1 MSDQEIIGPK
11 DRFDDPFAAA
21 PFEEPRSGM
30 SARSKVFA
38 SGAMLI
44 GVIALGAVSW
54 YAFQQGLRSG
64 TERDAPVIHAE
75 SKPIKRKPSEP
86 GGLNVPHQDKLV
98 FNRLAPGQ
106 VQEPA
111 ERLLPPPE
119 EPAKRPQPA
128 PPEPAITQVEPET
141 PAPQALSPPSEQ
153 MLPPAAALVTTVEV
167 LPSPPSQPSA
177 ASLEAPAETQ
187 QAALPPAPAL
197 ESTSAAAAA
206 SATVGEWKIQI
217 SAVSSQAAVQ
227 SEWRRI
233 QSRHTDLLGRLNLNV
248 QPATLPQ
255 GTFYRIQAGPFV
267 NRDAASALCARLKG
281 QKQDC
286 LVVAP

>member
-1 MSDQEIIGPK
+1 MSNQEIIGPN
-11 DRFDDPFAAA
+11 DRFDDPFADE
-21 PFEEPRSGM
+21 PFKEPRSGM

-75 SKPIKRKPSEP
+75 SEPIKRKPEEP

-106 VQEPA
+106 VQEPV

-119 EPAKRPQPA
+119 EPGERPQPA
-128 PPEPAITQVEPET
+128 
-141 PAPQALSPPSEQ
+141 LPSEQ
-153 MLPPAAALVTTVEV
+153 MPPPPAAPVGSVEPAQP
-167 LPSPPSQPSA
+167 LPPPPQPPANAPEPSVETRQSA
-177 ASLEAPAETQ
+177 A
-187 QAALPPAPAL
+187 PPAPAP
-197 ESTSAAAAA
+197 EPAPAREPAPAAAFSPAPG
-206 SATVGEWKIQI
+206 GEWKIQI
-217 SAVSSQAAVQ
+217 SAVSSQAAAE
-227 SEWRRI
+227 SEWKRI
-233 QSRHTDLLGRLNLNV
+233 QSRHTVLLGTLSFNV
-248 QPATLPQ
+248 QSVTLPN
-255 GTFYRIQAGPFV
+255 GTFYRIQAGPLV
-267 NRDAASALCARLKG
+267 DRDAASALCAGLKA